1 MSAFAHRYL
10 PAGILMIWAVLLA
23 YFYLS
28 DRVEAYLHPFF
39 QPLTAISAIILFLLA
54 GGQLFLPKGHD
65 PCCESGCEAAHPKRT
80 LARSALV
87 AFVLIVPLLVAATVS
102 PDHYGA
108 AMVKNRGL
116 IDTISDLPA
125 YAADVEAAPGMLAAD
140 SPKNEAGQI
149 KAQTIDLMFAA
160 EEPGMRA
167 DFEGKQLELIGQFM
181 PVKADHSKSDRFN
194 LVRMFVI
201 CCAADARPV
210 AVPVQVAQPQFV
222 AEMSW
227 VRVVGKATFP
237 VEGERTVPLVIAESV
252 TLCDPPEEAFIY

>member
-10 PAGILMIWAVLLA
+10 PAGILLIWAVLLA

-28 DRVEAYLHPFF
+28 GRVEAYLHPFF
-39 QPLTAISAIILFLLA
+39 QPLTAISAVILLLLA
-54 GGQLFLPKGHD
+54 GGQLFLPKDD
-65 PCCESGCEAAHPKRT
+65 PCCESSCEAGHPHRS
-80 LARSALV
+80 LAQSSLA

-102 PDHYGA
+102 PDQYGA

-125 YAADVEAAPGMLAAD
+125 YAADVESAPGELAAD

-149 KAQTIDLMFAA
+149 KAQNIDLIFAA
-160 EEPGMRA
+160 EEPAMRA

-181 PVKADHSKSDRFN
+181 PAEPDRSKADRFH

-210 AVPVQVAQPQFV
+210 AVPVQIAQPQTV

-237 VEGERTVPLVIAESV
+237 VEGERTVPLVIAESI

>member
-1 MSAFAHRYL
+1 MSAFEHRYL

-28 DRVEAYLHPFF
+28 GRVEAYLHPFF
-39 QPLTAISAIILFLLA
+39 QPLTAISAIILLLLA
-54 GGQLFLPKGHD
+54 GGQLFLPKEDD
-65 PCCESGCEAAHPKRT
+65 PCCESSCEAEHPHRS
-80 LARSALV
+80 LARSALA
-87 AFVLIVPLLVAATVS
+87 AFILIVPLLVAATVS
-102 PDHYGA
+102 PDQYGA

-125 YAADVEAAPGMLAAD
+125 YAADVESAPGELAAD
-140 SPKNEAGQI
+140 PPKNEAGQI
-149 KAQTIDLMFAA
+149 KAQNIDLIFAA
-160 EEPGMRA
+160 EEPAMRA
-167 DFEGKQLELIGQFM
+167 DLEGKQLELIGQFM
-181 PVKADHSKSDRFN
+181 PAESDRSRADRFH

-210 AVPVQVAQPQFV
+210 AVPVQIGQAQPV